1 MCFGL
6 APFFYSVRATSLIGP
21 AVIISRNASQN
32 DLWEDMPVVAR
43 DNKNPSKL
51 HETVNFPALIP
62 SIAFLATSYVFIE
75 PEDAAIMIVTSAS
88 GLLFCSVRW
97 KQGKSNKNPYHH
109 QELHNIKFNELR
121 IIRFYFT
128 LSNCLLRDC
137 HHSVLHTS
145 QLFRAS
151 NLVKKNKLK
160 DYKVDRVYNDSDQ
173 IRAQVWSHNNNQRST
188 IVSCLHISQPYST
201 AFM

>member
-1 MCFGL
+1 
-6 APFFYSVRATSLIGP
+6 
-21 AVIISRNASQN
+21 
-32 DLWEDMPVVAR
+32 MPVVAR

-62 SIAFLATSYVFIE
+62 SKAFLATSYVFIE
-75 PEDAAIMIVTSAS
+75 PGDAAIMVVTSGRTS
-88 GLLFCSVRW
+88 GLLFCSVRR

-109 QELHNIKFNELR
+109 QELYNIKFNELR

-145 QLFRAS
+145 QFFRAGY
-151 NLVKKNKLK
+151 LVMKNTIK

-173 IRAQVWSHNNNQRST
+173 IRAQV
-188 IVSCLHISQPYST
+188 
-201 AFM
+201 